1 MNFEL
6 NEQQLSI
13 QKMAREFTEKKVAP
27 KVLERDETR
36 VYDVELYQ
44 ELSRMG
50 FIGLPYAKEYG
61 GQGLGYLEYAIAI
74 EEISKVD
81 PSLSVSFSVA
91 TSLYGGSLYFSEAT
105 DEQLKRF
112 MPPVI
117 RDGHLGS
124 FGLTEPTAGSDV
136 SGMLTFAE
144 RKGDEYIINGSKCF
158 ITNGPLSDYF
168 CVYALT
174 DHELGPKSMATFVVE
189 KNTPGFSIGARHNTM
204 GIRSAMVS
212 ELHFNDVHV
221 PVANMVTPPGKGFA
235 AAMKTLDGGRIGIAS
250 QALGIAE
257 GAFEIARK
265 YLMQREQFKKPLY
278 KNQHLAFR
286 MVDLANEIEMAKY
299 MVYKAACD
307 KDDHKPFSA
316 SAAKA
321 KLIAAETAMHV
332 TTDAVQMLGGNG
344 FMKEYHVERLM
355 RDAKITQIY
364 EGTSEIQ
371 SRKSCCPR
379 SCLCDPTVLPQL
391 AFDSAASPLGWRLL
405 LWGDAADCCGN
416 DREGSPSLHEWGP
429 FPFPDGS
436 EKTDPSS
443 MFGYLRSSL

>member
-221 PVANMVTPPGKGFA
+221 PVANMVTPPDKGFA

-371 SRKSCCPR
+371 KI
-379 SCLCDPTVLPQL
+379 VLSKKL
-391 AFDSAASPLGWRLL
+391 FV
-405 LWGDAADCCGN
+405 
-416 DREGSPSLHEWGP
+416 
-429 FPFPDGS
+429 
-436 EKTDPSS
+436 
-443 MFGYLRSSL
+443 